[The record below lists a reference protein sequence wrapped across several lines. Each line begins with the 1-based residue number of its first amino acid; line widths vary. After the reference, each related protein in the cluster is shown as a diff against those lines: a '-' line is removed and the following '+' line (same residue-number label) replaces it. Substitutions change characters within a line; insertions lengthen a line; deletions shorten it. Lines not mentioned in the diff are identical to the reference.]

1 MHITVRLFARAR
13 DLAGTER
20 CEITL
25 PEGAK
30 VRDARAVL
38 LTVAPQLSTL
48 AKTLF
53 MAIDGE
59 YASDETRL
67 TDGCELA
74 AFPPVSG
81 G

>member
-1 MHITVRLFARAR
+1 MRITVRLFARAR

-20 CEITL
+20 LEMDL
-25 PEGAK
+25 PDGAR
-30 VRDARAVL
+30 VRDARVRL
-38 LTVAPQLSTL
+38 LAEVPSLGPLLKSL
-48 AKTLF
+48 L

-59 YASDETRL
+59 YATDESLLRER
-67 TDGCELA
+67 CELA